1 MIALEMLMMN
11 LLFARDL
18 RDVSL
23 SSCLD
28 IGQQVLPG
36 YLEVEQS
43 RKLTIVA
50 LSNPVLYSS
59 PFSEV

>member
-1 MIALEMLMMN
+1 MMN

-28 IGQQVLPG
+28 VGQQVLPS